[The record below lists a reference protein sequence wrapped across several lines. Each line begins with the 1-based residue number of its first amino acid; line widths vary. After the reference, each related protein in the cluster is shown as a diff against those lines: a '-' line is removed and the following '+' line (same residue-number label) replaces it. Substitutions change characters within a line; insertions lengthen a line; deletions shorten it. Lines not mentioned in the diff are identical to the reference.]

1 MFHPKVFFGQIWSQK
16 LKFSKLTEIWYK
28 CTLLYPIWN
37 LMFIF
42 SKFLSFIFFWA
53 NLVPKSLNQLKFATE
68 VHCYMLVR
76 ILTFIFSI
84 FFSFIFLG
92 QIWSRNLKYFKLTE
106 ITYRGTLLCAY
117 CNFNVYFFKTFV
129 IYNFFG

>member
-1 MFHPKVFFGQIWSQK
+1 
-16 LKFSKLTEIWYK
+16 
-28 CTLLYPIWN
+28 
-37 LMFIF
+37 MFIF

-84 FFSFIFLG
+84 FFG

-117 CNFNVYFFKTFV
+117 CNFDVYFFKIFV
-129 IYNFFG
+129 IHIFWANMVPKSIVLQIYLNMIQGYNCYILISILMFIFWVI

>member
-1 MFHPKVFFGQIWSQK
+1 
-16 LKFSKLTEIWYK
+16 
-28 CTLLYPIWN
+28 
-37 LMFIF
+37 MFIF

-117 CNFNVYFFKTFV
+117 CNFDVYFFKIIV
-129 IYNFFG
+129 IHIFWANMVPKSIVLQIYLNMIQGYNCYILISILMFIFWVI